1 MAKKVLGNAIG
12 EIKFIK
18 NNRTLNLAIKPVK
31 YSEFYQQNTKKL
43 MTTEHIDVNSEE
55 HRPTNFIRQ
64 IIDED
69 LASGKHNNVYTR
81 FPPEPNGYLHIGH
94 AKSIC
99 LNFGIAKDYQGLCNL
114 RFDDTNPVK
123 EDVEYVD
130 SIKQD
135 VEWLGFK
142 WNGEVR
148 YASDYFDQLYGYAI
162 ELINK
167 GLAYVD
173 ELSPEEMREYRGTLT
188 EAGKN
193 SPYRDRSVEENLA
206 LFEKMKNGE
215 FEEGKACLRAKI
227 DMASPFMVMRDPV
240 LYRVKFASHHQTGD
254 KWCIYPMY
262 DFTHCISDALERI
275 THSLCTLEFQDNRR
289 LYDWVLEHISIERPL
304 PHQYEFS
311 RLNLEGTLTSKRK
324 LLKLVEEGVVD
335 GWNDPR
341 MPTISGLRR
350 RGYTPASLREFCR
363 RIGVTKQDNV
373 VEYSALESCIRD
385 DLNVNA
391 PRAMAVINPLKIV
404 IENLENSEILTAPNH
419 PNREELG
426 TRQLPFTKELY
437 IDEADF
443 REEAN
448 KQYKRLVLG
457 KEVRLRNAYVIKAE
471 RVEKDADGKVI
482 CVYCTYD
489 PETLGKNPADGRKVK
504 GVIQWVSAT
513 DNHPAEFR
521 QYGRLFDMANPGAEE
536 DIIAAINPHSLVV
549 KHGVV
554 EKSLGNAKAEQ
565 AYQFERE
572 GYYCADS
579 KDSHSEHLVFNLT
592 VSLKEGF

>member
-1 MAKKVLGNAIG
+1 MANETINDNDNK
-12 EIKFIK
+12 
-18 NNRTLNLAIKPVK
+18 
-31 YSEFYQQNTKKL
+31 
-43 MTTEHIDVNSEE
+43 
-55 HRPTNFIRQ
+55 PTNFIRQ

-69 LASGKHNNVYTR
+69 LASGKHKNVYTR

-99 LNFGIAKDYQGLCNL
+99 LNFGIAQDYNGLCNL
-114 RFDDTNPVK
+114 RFDDTNPTK

-142 WNGEVR
+142 WEGQPR
-148 YASDYFDQLYGYAI
+148 YASDYFDQLYDYAV
-162 ELINK
+162 ELIHK

-173 ELSPEEMREYRGTLT
+173 ELSPEQMREYRGTLT
-188 EAGKN
+188 EPGKN
-193 SPYRDRSVEENLA
+193 SPYRDRPIEENLA

-215 FEEGKACLRAKI
+215 IAEGKMSLRAKI

-240 LYRVKFASHHQTGD
+240 LYRIKFASHHQTGD

-262 DFTHCISDALERI
+262 DFTHCISDAIERI
-275 THSLCTLEFQDNRR
+275 THSICTLEFQDNRR
-289 LYDWVLEHISIERPL
+289 LYDWVLENISIERPL

-324 LLKLVEEGVVD
+324 LLKLVEDGVVD

-350 RGYTPASLREFCR
+350 RGYTPAALREFCR

-385 DLNVNA
+385 DLNTNA
-391 PRAMAVINPLKIV
+391 PRAMAVLNPLKIV
-404 IENLENSEILTAPNH
+404 IENFGDKETLTAPNH
-419 PNREELG
+419 PNRPELG
-426 TRQLPFTKELY
+426 ERQLPFTKELY

-448 KQYKRLVLG
+448 KQYKRLVLE

-471 RVEKDADGKVI
+471 RVEKDANGNI
-482 CVYCTYD
+482 TCVYCTYD

-513 DNHPAEFR
+513 DNLPAEFR
-521 QYGRLFDMANPGAEE
+521 LYDRLFTIPNPGAEE
-536 DIIAAINPHSLVV
+536 DVIAALNPNSLII
-549 KHGVV
+549 KQGFV
-554 EKSLGNAKAEQ
+554 EPSLAEAKPEQ

-579 KDSHSEHLVFNLT
+579 KDSRPGNLVFNLT

>member
-1 MAKKVLGNAIG
+1 MPTENI
-12 EIKFIK
+12 
-18 NNRTLNLAIKPVK
+18 TLA
-31 YSEFYQQNTKKL
+31 NTAGKEA
-43 MTTEHIDVNSEE
+43 T
-55 HRPTNFIRQ
+55 PTNFIRQ

-69 LASGKHNNVYTR
+69 LASGKHHNVYTR

-99 LNFGIAKDYQGLCNL
+99 LNFGVAQDYHGKCNL

-130 SIKQD
+130 SIKRD
-135 VEWLGFK
+135 VEWLGFEWEGK
-142 WNGEVR
+142 PR
-148 YASDYFDQLYGYAI
+148 YASDYFDQLYGYAV
-162 ELINK
+162 ELIKK

-173 ELSPEEMREYRGTLT
+173 ELSPEEIREYRGTLT
-188 EAGKN
+188 EPGKN
-193 SPYRDRSVEENLA
+193 SPYRERGVEENLA
-206 LFEKMKNGE
+206 LFEKMRNGE
-215 FEEGKACLRAKI
+215 FAEGKACLRAKI

-254 KWCIYPMY
+254 KWCIYPLY
-262 DFTHCISDALERI
+262 DFTHCISDAIERI

-335 GWNDPR
+335 GWDDPR

-373 VEYSALESCIRD
+373 VEFSALESCIRD
-385 DLNVNA
+385 DLNTHA

-404 IENLENSEILTAPNH
+404 IENLEAPETLTMPNH
-419 PNREELG
+419 PNREEMG
-426 TRQLPFTKELY
+426 TRQVQLTKELY
-437 IDEADF
+437 IDQSDF

-457 KEVRLRNAYVIKAE
+457 KEVRLRNAYIIKAE
-471 RVEKDADGKVI
+471 RVEKDAEGNVV
-482 CVYCTYD
+482 CVYCSYD

-513 DNHPAEFR
+513 DSLPAEFR
-521 QYGRLFDMANPGAEE
+521 QYSRLFTMTNPGAEE
-536 DIIAAINPHSLVV
+536 DIIAAINPQSLVV
-549 KHGVV
+549 KQGFV
-554 EKSLGNAKAEQ
+554 EKSVANAEPEK

-579 KDSHSEHLVFNLT
+579 KDSRPGHLVFNLT

>member
-1 MAKKVLGNAIG
+1 MKVRLVLGSNSQRQTFRIEWG
-12 EIKFIK
+12 NYFQFIEKFMS
-18 NNRTLNLAIKPVK
+18 N
-31 YSEFYQQNTKKL
+31 
-43 MTTEHIDVNSEE
+43 TEHTLENAENTRT
-55 HRPTNFIRQ
+55 HNFITQ

-69 LASGKHNNVYTR
+69 LASGKHKSVHTR

-99 LNFGIAKDYQGLCNL
+99 LNFGLAKEYNGLCNL

-130 SIKQD
+130 SIKAD
-135 VEWLGFK
+135 VKWLGFK
-142 WNGEVR
+142 WEGEPR
-148 YASDYFDQLYGYAI
+148 YASDYFDALYGYAI
-162 ELINK
+162 ELIEK

-173 ELSPEEMREYRGTLT
+173 ELSPDEMREYRGTLT
-188 EAGKN
+188 EPGKN

-206 LFEKMKNGE
+206 LFERMKNGE
-215 FEEGKACLRAKI
+215 FAEGTLSLRAKI

-240 LYRVKFASHHQTGD
+240 LYRIKFASHHQTGD

-262 DFTHCISDALERI
+262 DFTHCISDAIERI

-289 LYDWVLEHISIERPL
+289 LYDWVLDNISIERPL

-324 LLKLVEEGVVD
+324 LLKLVNDGIVD

-373 VEYSALESCIRD
+373 VEYSALEACIRE
-385 DLNVNA
+385 DLNENA
-391 PRAMAVINPLKIV
+391 PRAMAVIDPVRVV
-404 IENLENSEILTAPNH
+404 IENFEGEETLTAPNH
-419 PNREELG
+419 PNRPELG
-426 TRQLPFTKELY
+426 ERQLPFTKELY
-437 IDEADF
+437 IDRADF

-471 RVEKDADGKVI
+471 RVEKDANGEI
-482 CVYCTYD
+482 TTIFCTYD
-489 PETLGKNPADGRKVK
+489 PETLGKNPSDGRKVK
-504 GVIQWVSAT
+504 GVIHWVSAVH
-513 DNHPAEFR
+513 NHPAEFR
-521 QYGRLFDMANPGAEE
+521 LYERLFTVPNPGAAEE
-536 DIIAAINPHSLVV
+536 IESVLNPTSLVV
-549 KHGVV
+549 KHGFV
-554 EKSLGNAKAEQ
+554 EQSLANAEPEKG
-565 AYQFERE
+565 YQFERE
-572 GYYCADS
+572 GYFCADN
-579 KDSHSEHLVFNLT
+579 KDSRPEHLVFNLT

>member
-1 MAKKVLGNAIG
+1 
-12 EIKFIK
+12 
-18 NNRTLNLAIKPVK
+18 
-31 YSEFYQQNTKKL
+31 
-43 MTTEHIDVNSEE
+43 MTAENIETNET
-55 HRPTNFIRQ
+55 RPTNFIRQ

-69 LASGKHNNVYTR
+69 LASGKHSNVYTR

-99 LNFGIAKDYQGLCNL
+99 LNFGIAQDYQGKCNL
-114 RFDDTNPVK
+114 RFDDTNPTK

-135 VEWLGFK
+135 VEWLGFH
-142 WNGEVR
+142 WEGEPH

-162 ELINK
+162 ELIEK

-173 ELSPEEMREYRGTLT
+173 ELSPEQMREYRGTLT

-193 SPYRDRSVEENLA
+193 SPYRDRPIEENLA

-215 FEEGKACLRAKI
+215 VAEGKMSLRAKI
-227 DMASPFMVMRDPV
+227 DMSSPFMVMRDPV
-240 LYRVKFASHHQTGD
+240 IYRVKFASHHQTGD

-262 DFTHCISDALERI
+262 DFTHCISDAIERI
-275 THSLCTLEFQDNRR
+275 THSICTLEFQDNRR

-324 LLKLVEEGVVD
+324 LLKLVEEKAVD

-350 RGYTPASLREFCR
+350 RGYTPAALREFCR

-373 VEYSALESCIRD
+373 VEFSALESCIRD
-385 DLNVNA
+385 DLNTNA

-404 IENLENSEILTAPNH
+404 IENLKNSEILTAPNH
-419 PNREELG
+419 PNRDELG
-426 TRQLPFTKELY
+426 TRELPFTQELY
-437 IDEADF
+437 IDQADF

-471 RVEKDADGKVI
+471 RVEKDADGNVT
-482 CVYCTYD
+482 CVYCSYD

-504 GVIQWVSAT
+504 GVIHWVSAT
-513 DNHPAEFR
+513 ENNPAEFR
-521 QYGRLFDMANPGAEE
+521 QYSRLFDMQNPGAEE
-536 DIIAAINPHSLVV
+536 DIIAAINPNSLVV
-549 KHGVV
+549 KQGFV
-554 EKSLGNAKAEQ
+554 EKSLVNAKAEQ

-572 GYYCADS
+572 GYYCADN
-579 KDSHSEHLVFNLT
+579 KDSRADHLVFNLT